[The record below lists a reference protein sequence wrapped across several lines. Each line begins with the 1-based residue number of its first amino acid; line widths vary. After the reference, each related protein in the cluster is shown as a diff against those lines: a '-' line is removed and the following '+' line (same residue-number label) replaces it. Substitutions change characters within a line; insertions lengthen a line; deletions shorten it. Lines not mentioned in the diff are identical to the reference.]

1 MPAEQQL
8 AASAVPAGEKVMTG
22 AGYIAPETI
31 DEALA
36 LLAEHGD
43 DAKILAGGQSL
54 LVLKRWGLI
63 QPRLLIGLRRI
74 TALQRIEPSPAGGV
88 TIGAMVTEHALASS
102 RLIQERYTAL
112 AEAAASVATP
122 AVRRQATIGGNLAH
136 ADPAADPPGALIA
149 LGAELELA
157 SPRGRRRVPV
167 DAFFTGFLETAL
179 EPGELLIAIHLPPVP
194 ARGGSAYC
202 KHRVRG
208 TDYAIA
214 GVGMGLTLAED
225 GETCLD
231 ARIGLVAAGATPLR
245 ATEAEAVLRNQP
257 VTDETLRRAGNV
269 AAETC
274 DPPDDTEA
282 SAWYRRQMISVFVR
296 RAGEIAR
303 ERARGQ
309 RG

>member
-1 MPAEQQL
+1 
-8 AASAVPAGEKVMTG
+8 
-22 AGYIAPETI
+22 
-31 DEALA
+31 
-36 LLAEHGD
+36 
-43 DAKILAGGQSL
+43 
-54 LVLKRWGLI
+54 
-63 QPRLLIGLRRI
+63 
-74 TALQRIEPSPAGGV
+74 
-88 TIGAMVTEHALASS
+88 
-102 RLIQERYTAL
+102 
-112 AEAAASVATP
+112 
-122 AVRRQATIGGNLAH
+122 
-136 ADPAADPPGALIA
+136 
-149 LGAELELA
+149 
-157 SPRGRRRVPV
+157 
-167 DAFFTGFLETAL
+167 L
-179 EPGELLIAIHLPPVP
+179 EPGELLVAIHLPPAP

-202 KHRVRG
+202 RHRVRG
-208 TDYAIA
+208 TDYAIV

-245 ATEAEAVLRNQP
+245 AAEAEAVLRNQP

-282 SAWYRRQMISVFVR
+282 SAWYRRQMLAVFVR